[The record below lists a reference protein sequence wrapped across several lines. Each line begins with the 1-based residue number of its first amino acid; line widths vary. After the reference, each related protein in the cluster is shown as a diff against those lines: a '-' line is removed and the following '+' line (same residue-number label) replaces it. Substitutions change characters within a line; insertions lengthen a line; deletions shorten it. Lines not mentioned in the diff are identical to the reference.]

1 MLQSTPFA
9 SARLPRI
16 FRAPSFLF
24 SVNLSRALA
33 NTSFTNPLLPITYP
47 SVKYRTGFKS
57 I

>member
-9 SARLPRI
+9 SAPLPRI